1 MEASKDFSII
11 PQNWNGKLLQNS
23 INNVISGLKKSS
35 CKKVQFFLFA
45 PYFIEGVNPGYSFNE
60 ADPEGSVKARIKENE
75 SFNKFCANIDFNN
88 TAIRTYIAQFLNTAC
103 PNKSFGNSYSV
114 SPKVYV
120 KDLLDIADYINNYA
134 VSAEADIAEFEQ
146 ESIYTVYILSAEMM
160 KGTDFQSHIPF
171 RNYIVY

>member
-1 MEASKDFSII
+1 MEVSKDFSIT
-11 PQNWNGKLLQNS
+11 PQNWNIKLLQSS
-23 INNVISGLKKSS
+23 ITNVISGLNKSS

-60 ADPEGSVKARIKENE
+60 EDPEGSIKAKIKENE
-75 SFNKFCANIDFNN
+75 FFNKFCIDIDFNN
-88 TAIRTYIAQFLNTAC
+88 TAIRTYIAQFLNNAC
-103 PNKSFGNSYSV
+103 PRKSFGNSYSV

-120 KDLLDIADYINNYA
+120 KNVNDIADYINNYA

-146 ESIYTVYILSAEMM
+146 ESIYTVYILSGEMM